1 MSRPGELAEPGDA
14 EIDPILSEMLQAYRS
29 RVSRNIPRADARE
42 TLRVLAGME
51 PDEARKRWRTLDPL
65 TKAAIDLEHYRQY
78 KRAGGDMATYARGID
93 YLHRGPENIP
103 EFARLARKSL
113 PSDKGGH
120 PPAFWE
126 KHLAA
131 ELAAHWW
138 KSHGTHP
145 AIQTFKDYAP
155 TPFQIWAVGMFKRVK
170 RFPDYRT
177 LQAGIRKAR
186 RNGRIPHK

>member
-1 MSRPGELAEPGDA
+1 MYRPAELAEPGDA
-14 EIDPILSEMLQAYRS
+14 EIDPILAEMLQAYRS

-65 TKAAIDLEHYRQY
+65 TKAAINAAHHQQYRRQH
-78 KRAGGDMATYARGID
+78 GDAPTYARGLD
-93 YLHRGPENIP
+93 YQHGPQNIP
-103 EFARLARKSL
+103 ELARLARKSL

-131 ELAAHWW
+131 ALAAHWW

-145 AIQTFKDYAP
+145 AIQTCKDYAP
-155 TPFQIWAVGMFKRVK
+155 TPFQTWAEGMFMRVK
-170 RFPDYRT
+170 RIPDYRT

-186 RNGRIPHK
+186 RDGRIPHK